1 LSTLTK
7 EKFINEAVL
16 LYVDI
21 DNMNKINNIYGNA
34 IGDETIKNLSY
45 LLNDMKEETH
55 LIFKRKAPG
64 FVYHIANMNKD
75 EAMEFAEKIRK
86 TVEKSEIFI
95 ENITVSIGLISLNE
109 IYNGYEE
116 SEDKLLRD
124 TIKGGQYRL
133 STAKRLGMN
142 IVVGNSDFTKYKETV
157 GKILIVD
164 KDYTN
169 VDVLKTAFN
178 YENFEVL
185 ICEDGYEALEI
196 IEKETP
202 DLIISEIML
211 PKMEGFILR
220 EKLIE
225 DSKGKMIPF
234 IVMSHQKN
242 EDSVIRAMALEVDY
256 YFHKPFLLSEM
267 IGVVKKTI
275 KGVSFN
281 GHNT

>member
-1 LSTLTK
+1 
-7 EKFINEAVL
+7 
-16 LYVDI
+16 
-21 DNMNKINNIYGNA
+21 MNKINNMYGNA

-45 LLNDMKEETH
+45 ILNDIKGNTH

-64 FVYHIANMNKD
+64 FAYYIANINKND
-75 EAMEFAEKIRK
+75 AMQFAEKIRN
-86 TVEKSEIFI
+86 TVEKSELFI
-95 ENITVSIGLISLNE
+95 ENITVSIGLISFNE
-109 IYNGYEE
+109 IYNGYEQN
-116 SEDKLLRD
+116 EDKLLKD
-124 TIKGGQYRL
+124 ILKGVQHRL
-133 STAKRLGMN
+133 ITAKRLGMN
-142 IVVGNSDFTKYKETV
+142 MVVGNSDFTKYKETV

-185 ICEDGYEALEI
+185 SCEDGYKALEI
-196 IEKETP
+196 IEKEIP

-220 EKLIE
+220 EKMIE
-225 DSKGKMIPF
+225 NSKEKMIPF

-242 EDSVIRAMALEVDY
+242 EDSVIRAMALEVEY
-256 YFHKPFLLSEM
+256 YFQKPFLLSEM